1 MAVRSLNKVMLIGN
15 LTRDPELRYTSS
27 GTAVATFGVATNREY
42 SPSNTESTVEDTEFH
57 NIVAWAKLG
66 ELCEKLLHKG
76 DKVYIEGRLQTRDWN
91 DEASGKKMYRTEIVA
106 GEMILLNSRRSGDG
120 GQEDASYDQSAQG
133 FGTGGSQQG
142 SGETS
147 AQSDE
152 IPF

>member
-120 GQEDASYDQSAQG
+120 GQEDASYDQGSQG

-147 AQSDE
+147 TQSDE